1 MPTWIV
7 LCHILQEEEGWP
19 NSSSSSNNGKRN
31 NNGVA
36 AERDPAGSGVYT
48 ASRPGVWRLKG
59 GSLRVDDASQLPPLM
74 LVRRADEQRRA
85 GGSSLWEQRVL
96 HRMQQADCNVGVM

>member
-1 MPTWIV
+1 MLTF
-7 LCHILQEEEGWP
+7 LQEDEGWP
-19 NSSSSSNNGKRN
+19 NSSSSNNGKRN

-59 GSLRVDDASQLPPLM
+59 GSLRIDDASQLPPLM
-74 LVRRADEQRRA
+74 LVRTQGRA
-85 GGSSLWEQRVL
+85 GQGKRQQCVLEQL
-96 HRMQQADCNVGVM
+96 ACMGYSMSYCG